1 MADVFKALADSNRR
15 KILNLLKEKDLN
27 VGEIA
32 VHFEITNASLSH
44 HLNILHEA
52 ELVNRVKK
60 GQFVFY
66 SLNVTIIQDI
76 ISGLLSLQKKEE

>member
-15 KILNLLKEKDLN
+15 KILNLLKEGDLN

-32 VHFEITNASLSH
+32 EHFNISNASMSH
-44 HLNILHEA
+44 HLNILYES

-60 GQFVFY
+60 GQYVYY
-66 SLNVTIIQDI
+66 SLNITIIQDI
-76 ISGLLSLQKKEE
+76 ISGLLSLQRKGE